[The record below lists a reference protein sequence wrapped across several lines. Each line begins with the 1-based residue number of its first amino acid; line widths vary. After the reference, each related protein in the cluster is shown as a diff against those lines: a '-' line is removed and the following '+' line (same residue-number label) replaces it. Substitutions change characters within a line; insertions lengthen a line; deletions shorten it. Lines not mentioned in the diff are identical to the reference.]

1 MTDWQKQA
9 KNFERAFEIQK
20 KARERAEQLLEDKSR
35 ELFLKNESL
44 EEALAKLVKQQQQI
58 VIQERLAALG
68 QVGAGMAHE
77 LNNPNAFIQNNIET
91 LNEYVQSLL
100 GAVDKSTELSRR
112 LLLHCDAG
120 IDRAAVEREID
131 ALLESSEYFFIKEDL
146 PPIIEESLKGTQRIN
161 EIATGLRSFV
171 EPDLSNLQATDIN
184 QCIRDSLHL
193 IAYHTAATKIEL
205 DLGEISEVEGI
216 SVLLAQAF
224 ANLIQNACE
233 SEPKSRVVTVKSYIN
248 QRTVD
253 VTITDDGQGMA
264 QDTLKKVFAPFY
276 SGSGERK
283 GLGMP
288 IAQNIINQHKGR
300 IEIKSTENKGT
311 TVTVKIPLMHKGP

>member
-9 KNFERAFEIQK
+9 NNFERAFEIQK

-44 EEALAKLVKQQQQI
+44 EEALSKLVKQQQQI
-58 VIQERLAALG
+58 VLQERLAALG

-91 LNEYVQSLL
+91 LNEYVQNLL
-100 GAVDKSTELSRR
+100 EALDKSTELSRK
-112 LLLHCDAG
+112 LLSHCDEEV
-120 IDRAAVEREID
+120 DREAVEQEIND
-131 ALLESSEYFFIKEDL
+131 QLENCEYTFIKEDL
-146 PPIIEESLKGTQRIN
+146 PLITEESLKGTQRIN

-171 EPDLSNLQATDIN
+171 EPDLSNLQPTDIN

-193 IAYHTAATKIEL
+193 IAYHTTTTKVEL

-233 SEPKSRVVTVKSYIN
+233 SEPKSRVVAVKSYIN
-248 QRTVD
+248 QRMIN
-253 VTITDDGQGMA
+253 VTITDDGKGMS
-264 QDTLKKVFAPFY
+264 QDTLNKVFAPFY
-276 SGSGERK
+276 SSSNERK

-288 IAQNIINQHKGR
+288 IVQNIINQHKGR
-300 IEIKSTENKGT
+300 IEIKSTEDKGT